1 MNNIKMLVTP
11 EQSIK
16 VQKICFSLGIFWS
29 CTGEDLFIERHKAL
43 FIRNDE
49 LYQSSTSFN
58 EYTNFKTVDAD
69 HFIKTKGFT
78 IKKLLKR
85 KQQ

>member
-16 VQKICFSLGIFWS
+16 VQKICFNLGIFWP
-29 CTGEDLFIERHKAL
+29 CNNRELMGTKHKAL
-43 FIRNDE
+43 FIEDNT
-49 LYQSSTSFN
+49 LYHSTIGFE

-69 HFIKTKGFT
+69 HFIKTRGFT
-78 IKKLLKR
+78 IKKVLKR
-85 KQQ
+85 KQ